1 MLAIGKSKKPRAF
14 KNCTLP
20 LLYKGQARGWM
31 NVILFKE
38 WFHDEFVPS
47 MRKHLESKN
56 LEPKAILL
64 LDNCPGH
71 PDECDL
77 VSDDGKI
84 TAMFFSTELY
94 ASTTT
99 DGSKRDSEN
108 QASLQKR
115 STLARC
121 CTRRRNCYDIEEF
134 ESQGCRIFPTC
145 SFGCGSAEDHTRFM
159 ESIVGK
165 GEHP

>member
-1 MLAIGKSKKPRAF
+1 MGNHKLWMLAIGKSKKPRAF

-20 LLYKGQARGWM
+20 LLYKGQAKGWM
-31 NVILFKE
+31 NVVLFKE

-47 MRKHLESKN
+47 VRKHLESKN

-84 TAMFFSTELY
+84 TAMFFPPNCTPLLQPMDQNVIQKISSFTTEKIYSCTLLHMKE
-94 ASTTT
+94 T
-99 DGSKRDSEN
+99 
-108 QASLQKR
+108 SLR
-115 STLARC
+115 
-121 CTRRRNCYDIEEF
+121 
-134 ESQGCRIFPTC
+134 
-145 SFGCGSAEDHTRFM
+145 H
-159 ESIVGK
+159 
-165 GEHP
+165 